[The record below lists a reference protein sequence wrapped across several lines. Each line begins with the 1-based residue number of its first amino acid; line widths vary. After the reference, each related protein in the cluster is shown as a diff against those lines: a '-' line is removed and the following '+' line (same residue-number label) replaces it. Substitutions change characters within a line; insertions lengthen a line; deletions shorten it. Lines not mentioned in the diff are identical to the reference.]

1 MEYKPS
7 YGVCKLCGLIFIKD
21 SSDQRTCDECK
32 RKSHFSRQKKPDGS
46 LTIEEIAKKAA
57 LEHLSYGQYC
67 AKHNI

>member
-7 YGVCKLCGLIFIKD
+7 YGICKICGLIFVKD
-21 SSDQRTCDECK
+21 FPEDRTCFECR
-32 RKSHFSRQKKPDGS
+32 RKKHFERPQKKDGS
-46 LTIEEIAKKAA
+46 LSIEEIAKKAA